1 MAERFSQN
9 LPPNYLLAFNGMMKL
24 TESQVSFVASVI
36 SEQTPQ
42 EVLQLGLG
50 SMDSTLS
57 VCEAL
62 DAIDNSALTLITPT
76 VGQHSTFIREMNKR
90 QDGLLGELVELI
102 RTPADEVLPD
112 FYFQNRSI
120 DLAIINDTGQF
131 DQALVALY
139 YVDKLLASKGTIIL
153 NNADNPM
160 IGKLCRYLVSERGY
174 TVQSTLGQ
182 PKQTPL
188 AVRILRAQFN
198 RAPGFI
204 QSRIERLINPELLTS
219 GDEPGLDCSTIALV
233 KPVQEGE
240 VDMDFDTLLES
251 IMNESAH

>member
-1 MAERFSQN
+1 
-9 LPPNYLLAFNGMMKL
+9 MMKL